1 MEEQIEKLVNHAGGV
16 GRYQIIVLIIGFF
29 IWSSLSLHNTSIPM
43 LETVPEVKIDKVKDP
58 IKLNYSIC
66 DGEFGD
72 YKVTKTFGFSW
83 IIEHEI
89 ECDQTKVGLI
99 GSFVNFGLTAGT
111 FTFSLIS
118 KYLTHR
124 DIIRIFVILYAF
136 FLFLM
141 TIFDNYYFGLFCLFC
156 LGICNGMGTMSTMT
170 LVSESV
176 STSKRSLFQGIIN
189 VGYSTCQIIYTPLY
203 VLLGRWRFIFWLEN
217 IIAVTCGIMF
227 IIVGE
232 NSARM
237 YFSKNKTEEAIDVL
251 RRVAAF
257 NGKLE
262 EFEEKTNDKE
272 FDGLLRNEQE
282 GVEKDLTVEM
292 KPKYGYS
299 ALFKY
304 KSVLYKFLIFTF
316 MFMST
321 SFLTNVVVIN
331 TKSMEGNTYLIIV
344 SLFGVEV
351 VAGICC
357 GFLINIPALGR
368 KKSLIMFYVG
378 ITVGFIFT
386 LLFQDSAVGGWLA
399 MVVIRFCITGVYTS
413 FYVFFM
419 ESYPTP
425 LRSLGFGLNST
436 FGNLAGIVSPMITE
450 FANKYFLYFIF
461 AVLSGV
467 NIFFTFFLKETVG
480 KPMLETIE
488 ELDVPDVEKEKL
500 VPGRESDANNLNKGT
515 DNDKKEDK
523 KEPLLKSDEKKGD
536 EEKDKE
542 ETGEE

>member
-16 GRYQIIVLIIGFF
+16 GRYQIILLMIGFF
-29 IWSSLSLHNTSIPM
+29 IWSSLHLHNTSIPM
-43 LETVPEVKIDKVKDP
+43 LERVPDVKYKNETQQLSYELCEK
-58 IKLNYSIC
+58 KGEYSI
-66 DGEFGD
+66 EES
-72 YKVTKTFGFSW
+72 YGFSW
-83 IIEHEI
+83 IIEMDI
-89 ECDQTKVGLI
+89 YCDQAKVGLI
-99 GSFVNFGLTAGT
+99 GSFIMFGLTAGS
-111 FTFSLIS
+111 FLFSMAN
-118 KYLTHR
+118 KFLTHR
-124 DIIRIFVILYAF
+124 DIIRIFVFVYPF

-141 TIFDNYYFGLFCLFC
+141 TIIPNYYFGLFCFFC

-176 STSKRSLFQGIIN
+176 SSSKRSLFQGIVN
-189 VGYSTCQIIYTPLY
+189 AGYSTCQIMYTPLY
-203 VLLGRWRFIFWLEN
+203 VYLGEWRFIFWLEN
-217 IIAVTCGIMF
+217 IIAVTCGVLFF
-227 IIVGE
+227 IIGE
-232 NSARM
+232 NSARGF
-237 YFSKNKTEEAIDVL
+237 FSKNKNEEAIEVL
-251 RRVAAF
+251 RRIAAF

-262 EFEEKTNDKE
+262 EFEKQSNDKE
-272 FDGLLRNEQE
+272 FDNFLRNEQE
-282 GVEKDLTVEM
+282 GVEKDLTIEM

-304 KSVLYKFLIFTF
+304 KSVRYKFLIFSF
-316 MFMST
+316 MFMAT

-357 GFLINIPALGR
+357 GFLINIPSLGR

-378 ITVGFIFT
+378 ITIGFVFT

-399 MVVIRFCITGVYTS
+399 MVLIRFCITGVYTC

-425 LRSLGFGLNST
+425 LRALGFGLNAT
-436 FGNLAGIVSPMITE
+436 FGNLAGIVSPVITE
-450 FANKYFLYFIF
+450 FFNKYLLYFIF
-461 AVLSGV
+461 AILSGV
-467 NIFFTFFLKETVG
+467 NIFFTLFLKETVG

-488 ELDVPDVEKEKL
+488 ELEVPDVEKDKL
-500 VPGRESDANNLNKGT
+500 IPGRESDANNLDKGA
-515 DNDKKEDK
+515 KKD
-523 KEPLLKSDEKKGD
+523 EPLLKDE
-536 EEKDKE
+536 KE